1 MNTIQNVKSF
11 ADHKPANPNFLSQS
25 GSTKANWET
34 VAALNLCLA
43 HTIDLR
49 SQTKQA
55 LWNAKGPNSYGV
67 QKMLKEFSKQIDT
80 MSDEISKR
88 ILTFGGTPVWTIA
101 NVAKSSRLLKNEK
114 QPDEGSN
121 SFEDLIDDYDAVAQ
135 SLTPVMQQA
144 VKSNDYGSASLIT
157 DFARM
162 LDDQCQAIVAHLPV
176 EWNGNA
182 KKVTAY

>member
-34 VAALNLCLA
+34 VVSLNQCLA
-43 HTIDLR
+43 HAIDLR

-80 MSDEISKR
+80 MSDELSKR

-101 NVAKSSRLLKNEK
+101 NVSKSSQLLKRRRE
-114 QPDEGSN
+114 PDIETS
-121 SFEDLIDDYDAVAQ
+121 SFEELISDYDAVAQ

-144 VKSNDYGSASLIT
+144 VKSNDYGTASLIT

-162 LDDQCQAIVAHLPV
+162 LDDQCQAVVAHLPV
-176 EWNGNA
+176 ESNGNA